1 MRSGALLLLSISILL
16 AADVTAEPSRRSAY
30 LESANSVSS
39 IEVKTYAQE
48 TGLGAEDARLALA
61 REELAAPQ
69 IDALRAEFSGRIAG
83 LFWVRLPAQHIVV
96 RLTGSGHVP
105 HREIRTD
112 AGIVP
117 VEFVTGADA
126 TVEQLAAALTA
137 AGPDLRS
144 TIPELTGAWV
154 DETTGRIVLDVAS
167 PAPSKQ
173 AYDTERAAIE
183 KLMGFPVEFRFLPPP
198 QDLSTPPDTSK
209 PGDKPAVPARA
220 LPNVGGGR
228 QLTGG
233 EGQFCTVGFAVKHAI
248 TGVKG
253 VLTAGHCFNDA
264 TYTNYPVPPEILPTV
279 IVPTE
284 MIMEAW
290 GGIVDF
296 QWHSF
301 PPGQPVTS
309 AYCVS
314 FTDCS
319 NVVIYGS
326 TPTVGSTVCH
336 MGRTTGKSCGTVSTI
351 GYEFNG
357 TCPNTDPATCPSGK
371 WIRVEG
377 PNLACA
383 GGDSGGPAFNG
394 YNGYGLAKAAA
405 STGPLAGACN
415 FLIVMPISRIA
426 PYSLLLL

>member
-1 MRSGALLLLSISILL
+1 MRHGAFSLLCVSLLL
-16 AADVTAEPSRRSAY
+16 AFNVTAEPVRRSAY
-30 LESANSVSS
+30 LESEKSLTSV
-39 IEVKTYAQE
+39 EVKTYAQE
-48 TGLGAEDARLALA
+48 TGLDVEESRLALA

-69 IDALRAEFSGRIAG
+69 ISALRAEFADRIAG

-105 HREIRTD
+105 PRNIQTE

-117 VEFVTGADA
+117 VEFVTGAAA
-126 TVEQLAAALTA
+126 TADRLGAALSA
-137 AGPDLRS
+137 AGPDLRKLV
-144 TIPELTGAWV
+144 PELSGAWV
-154 DETTGRIVLDVAS
+154 DETTGKIVLDVAS
-167 PAPSKQ
+167 PAVSKR
-173 AYDTERAAIE
+173 AYDAERAAIE
-183 KLMGFPVEFRFLPPP
+183 KLMGFPVEFRFPPAP
-198 QDLSTPPDTSK
+198 QDLSTPPDA
-209 PGDKPAVPARA
+209 PKPASQPAASTRV

-228 QLTGG
+228 QLLGG
-233 EGQFCTVGFAVKHAI
+233 EGQFCTAGFAVKHAI

-253 VLTAGHCFNDA
+253 VLTAGHCFNTA
-264 TYTNYPVPPEILPTV
+264 TYTNYPVAPAILPTV

-284 MIMEAW
+284 MVMEAW

-296 QWHSF
+296 QWHMF

-326 TPTVGSTVCH
+326 TPSVGASVCH
-336 MGRTTGKSCGTVSTI
+336 MGRTTGKSCGTVTTL
-351 GYEFNG
+351 GYEYSG
-357 TCPNTDPATCPSGK
+357 TCTNTDPSTCPTGK

-383 GGDSGGPAFNG
+383 GGDSGGPVFNG
-394 YNGYGLAKAAA
+394 YSGYGLAKAAA
-405 STGPLAGACN
+405 SSGPLAGACD
-415 FLIVMPISRIA
+415 FLIVMPIGRIA
-426 PYSLLLL
+426 PYSLVLL

>member
-1 MRSGALLLLSISILL
+1 MRHGALLLLCVSLLL
-16 AADVTAEPSRRSAY
+16 AADVAAESSRRSAY
-30 LESANSVSS
+30 LESEKSLTSV
-39 IEVKTYAQE
+39 EVKTYAQE
-48 TGLGAEDARLALA
+48 TGLSVEESRLALA
-61 REELAAPQ
+61 REELAAPE
-69 IDALRAEFSGRIAG
+69 ISALRAEFADRIAG

-96 RLTGSGHVP
+96 RLTGSGYVP
-105 HREIRTD
+105 RRKIQTE

-117 VEFVTGADA
+117 VEFVTGAAA
-126 TVEQLAAALTA
+126 TAEQLGAVLSA
-137 AGPDLRS
+137 AGPDLRN

-154 DETTGRIVLDVAS
+154 DEKTGKIVLDVAS
-167 PAPSKQ
+167 PAVSKR

-183 KLMGFPVEFRFLPPP
+183 KLMGFPVEFRFLPAP
-198 QDLSTPPDTSK
+198 QDLNTPPNTA
-209 PGDKPAVPARA
+209 KPASQPATSTRA

-228 QLTGG
+228 QLSGG
-233 EGQFCTVGFAVKHAI
+233 AGQFCTTGFAVKHAI

-264 TYTNYPVPPEILPTV
+264 TYTNYPIPPEILPTV
-279 IVPTE
+279 IVPTD
-284 MIMEAW
+284 MVMEAW

-326 TPTVGSTVCH
+326 APSVGATVCH
-336 MGRTTGKSCGTVSTI
+336 MGRTTGRSCGTVSTV
-351 GYEFNG
+351 GYEYTG
-357 TCPNTDPATCPSGK
+357 TCTNADPSTCPSGK

-383 GGDSGGPAFNG
+383 GGDSGGPVFNG
-394 YNGYGLAKAAA
+394 YSGYGLAKAA
-405 STGPLAGACN
+405 SGTGPLPGACN
-415 FLIVMPISRIA
+415 FLIVMPIGRIA